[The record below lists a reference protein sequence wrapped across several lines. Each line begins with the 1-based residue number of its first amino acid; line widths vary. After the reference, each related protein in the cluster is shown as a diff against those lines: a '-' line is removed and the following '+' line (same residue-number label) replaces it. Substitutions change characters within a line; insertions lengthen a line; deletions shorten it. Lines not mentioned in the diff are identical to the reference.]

1 MKQLKIW
8 LVNQYAAPPNIPGL
22 TRHFELCR
30 EWAREQKAKVTLFT
44 SKFTHPRR
52 VFLSEEEKAQVEK
65 VENMKIKW
73 FWSYPHQKNDFRR
86 ILNMMSFTTSFFFNA
101 LFSRKPD
108 VFVASSPQ
116 LFQAYAG
123 LLVARLRRIPFV
135 FEVRDLWPD
144 SLVKMGG
151 LGDGKVLKMMTW
163 MEKELYEKA
172 DKIIVLAEYQRTF
185 ISKMGIPLEK
195 IELIPNGVVVGSYNP
210 KPDNKEE
217 YRKKMGI
224 AEDEFLAIYTGAH
237 GPANDLDTVVRAGQY
252 LSKGVSIVCI
262 GEGPEKERLLK
273 LKAELGIDNVHMLDP
288 IPKTEIFNYTDAA
301 DVGIICLTDNEVFR
315 GARPNKLFDYT
326 FLGKPIVT
334 TVDGEVRHIIED
346 NKVGI
351 FSGAENP
358 EGLAR
363 AIEEVRTYSAERL
376 AEIKKNGHEF
386 IDREGN
392 RQKSAKK
399 YYGILEELSEKKK

>member
-73 FWSYPHQKNDFRR
+73 FWSYPHQKNDFKR

-123 LLVARLRRIPFV
+123 LLVARIRRIPFV

-172 DKIIVLAEYQRTF
+172 DKIIVLAEFQRTF

-210 KPDNKEE
+210 KPDNKTE
-217 YRKKMGI
+217 YRKKMGVP
-224 AEDEFLAIYTGAH
+224 EDEFLAIYTGAH

-252 LSKGVSIVCI
+252 LSKGTSIVCI

-273 LKAELGIDNVHMLDP
+273 LKAELGVDNVHMLDP
-288 IPKTEIFNYTDAA
+288 IPKTEIFNYTDAS

-363 AIEEVRTYSAERL
+363 AIEEVRTYSPERL
-376 AEIKKNGHEF
+376 AEIKHNGYEF

-399 YYGILEELSEKKK
+399 YYGILEELSKKK